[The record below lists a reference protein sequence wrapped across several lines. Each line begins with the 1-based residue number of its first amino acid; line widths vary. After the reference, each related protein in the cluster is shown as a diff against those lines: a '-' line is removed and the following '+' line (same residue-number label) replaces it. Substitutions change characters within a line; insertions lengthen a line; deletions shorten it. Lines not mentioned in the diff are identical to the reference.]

1 LILRGEYTF
10 IRLQKRYVSALA
22 LLIPYWR
29 GTEAQRGGS
38 FPPRHTSDF
47 KSEPG
52 CMLHLSL
59 GGYLNTTVV
68 CLNHKPHLSSTFR
81 CFRFLPSLT
90 LRATLSDI
98 DIDSCPK
105 YGRSLSED
113 SEVLHANALQPQPVG
128 LRSQYGACLSSF
140 VYFYERK
147 AKVQIVHHA
156 PVSSRAPGDR
166 EFINVLLPVIPI
178 ADVLPPVLP

>member
-1 LILRGEYTF
+1 
-10 IRLQKRYVSALA
+10 
-22 LLIPYWR
+22 
-29 GTEAQRGGS
+29 
-38 FPPRHTSDF
+38 
-47 KSEPG
+47 
-52 CMLHLSL
+52 MLSL
-59 GGYLNTTVV
+59 ASVV
-68 CLNHKPHLSSTFR
+68 DVAGDTFR
-81 CFRFLPSLT
+81 HRHRQL
-90 LRATLSDI
+90 
-98 DIDSCPK
+98 PK

-113 SEVLHANALQPQPVG
+113 SEVLHANIALQPQPVG

-166 EFINVLLPVIPI
+166 EFINVLLPVVPI